1 MSWTYRCLNRT
12 LSARG
17 FTLAF
22 AGAWIILVGMPL
34 LGLLLYSI
42 LRVDGFALKPE
53 LSGTAFRQLIH
64 SGRGEVILR
73 TLRIAI
79 TTTILEFMLAFPFAL
94 WLAKR
99 LRSIPVK
106 VTILTL
112 SVVPFFL
119 SSAARAIVWRPM
131 LSSTGLL
138 NSLLTGFGIVD
149 RPVEWLLFSEF
160 SVQLGL
166 IAPFFPTMLF
176 PLFLTISVID
186 DEYLSA
192 SADLGAAPW
201 QTLRMVT
208 LPLAAPG
215 IIAGVVFTMVPMLGE
230 LVVPQL
236 LGGGKVN
243 LLGESVEGALQA
255 LNYGVAAAMCSFVL
269 LVLAAL
275 LLILVRLTTSAGLAG
290 AMSVL
295 RR

>member
-1 MSWTYRCLNRT
+1 MRRIHRCISRPI
-12 LSARG
+12 SAEG
-17 FTLAF
+17 FTIAF
-22 AGAWIILVGMPL
+22 AGAWIFLVGAPL
-34 LGLLLYSI
+34 LGLFLYSI
-42 LRVDGFALKPE
+42 LRVDGFTLKPE
-53 LSGTAFRQLIH
+53 LSDSAVRELIH

-73 TLRIAI
+73 TLRIAVI
-79 TTTILEFMLAFPFAL
+79 TTLLEFLIAFPFAF

-112 SVVPFFL
+112 SLVPFFL
-119 SSAARAIVWRPM
+119 SSAARAIVWRPV
-131 LSSTGLL
+131 LSTSGLL
-138 NSLLTGFGIVD
+138 NSLLTGFGVTDQPVD
-149 RPVEWLLFSEF
+149 WLLFSEF

-176 PLFLTISVID
+176 PLFLTISMID
-186 DEYLSA
+186 DEYFSA
-192 SADLGAAPW
+192 SADLGAGPW
-201 QTLRMVT
+201 QTLWMVT
-208 LPLAAPG
+208 LPIATPG

-243 LLGESVEGALQA
+243 LLGASVEGALQA

-269 LVLAAL
+269 LILVTF
-275 LLILVRLTTSAGLAG
+275 LLILIRLTTPAGLAG
-290 AMSVL
+290 AIGVL